1 MIIIAH
7 RGNEIQ
13 FLVRSCVISEMRGG
27 GGAPISDKLS
37 SINYEFL
44 QLLLGHNFI
53 VVQVQ
58 TPDNGLNF
66 LRTCIEAVSLE
77 ESS

>member
-1 MIIIAH
+1 
-7 RGNEIQ
+7 
-13 FLVRSCVISEMRGG
+13 MRGG
-27 GGAPISDKLS
+27 GGTPISDKLG

-58 TPDNGLNF
+58 TSDNGLNF
-66 LRTCIEAVSLE
+66 LGASIEAVPLE